1 LARFDQR
8 LQLDGIYLR
17 SLSCAALTR
26 TSLMISP
33 ARKIAFAVLQK
44 TEEGGF
50 ASDLLLSHAASLDSR
65 DAGLASE
72 IVFGCLRR
80 QAQLDW
86 LTKRA
91 TNRDT
96 GKMDAAVRIALR
108 MGLYQLRH
116 LERVPAHAAINESV
130 ELVKTARKAS
140 AAGLVNAVLRRTPR
154 GPVEWPDR
162 STALSMPEWLIAG
175 WDRQFG
181 PGSGER
187 IAEAALHPP
196 ETYVRNPPERANLQL
211 EGTDVPG
218 AFRVLQGETAGLRI
232 QDIGSQSVVPLLDL
246 HEGQTFLDV
255 CAAPGNKTAQA
266 LESGVLAVACD
277 LHWRRLRTVKGC
289 NRVVM
294 DAAEGVPFR
303 TRFDRVLVDA
313 PCSGTGTLARNPEI
327 RWKLMPRDIEDLQ
340 QRQLRILRNALG
352 CAAPGG
358 RLVYSTCSLE
368 KKENEDVVLQA
379 GAQIEEMRYRIPG
392 REAGDGFF
400 AAVLLP

>member
-1 LARFDQR
+1 MHAMPN
-8 LQLDGIYLR
+8 
-17 SLSCAALTR
+17 C
-26 TSLMISP
+26 LMISP
-33 ARKIAFAVLQK
+33 ARKTAFNVLQK

-50 ASDLLLSHAASLDSR
+50 ASDLLLSHASALESR

-86 LTKRA
+86 LIARA
-91 TNRDT
+91 TNREP
-96 GKMDAAVRIALR
+96 GKMDSAVRIALR

-116 LERVPAHAAINESV
+116 LERVPAHAVLNESV
-130 ELVKTARKAS
+130 ELVKAARKVS
-140 AAGLVNAVLRRTPR
+140 AAGLVNAVLRRAPR

-162 STALSMPEWLIAG
+162 SVAFSMPEWLLAG

-181 PGSGER
+181 PGWGER
-187 IAEAALHPP
+187 IAQAALQAP
-196 ETYVRNPPERANLQL
+196 ETFVRNPPENANLKL
-211 EGTDVPG
+211 EPTDVPG
-218 AFRVLQGETAGLRI
+218 AFRVLHGDVSGLRI

-246 HEGQTFLDV
+246 HPGQMFLDV

-266 LESGVLAVACD
+266 LESGVKAIACD
-277 LHWRRLRTVKGC
+277 LHWRRLQGVEGC
-289 NRVVM
+289 ARVVM
-294 DAAEGVPFR
+294 DAAKGIPFQSK
-303 TRFDRVLVDA
+303 FDRVLVDA

-327 RWKLMPRDIEDLQ
+327 RWKLKPGDIEDLH
-340 QRQLRILRNALG
+340 QRQFRILHHALA
-352 CAAPGG
+352 CLAPGG

-368 KKENEDVVLQA
+368 KRENEDVVSRVA
-379 GAQIEEMRYRIPG
+379 GQIDEMRYRIPG